1 LQPYDVLKHDLLLL
15 SKDAVM
21 RLSHSLDPEKKPV
34 VVPDVESIAPAAKP
48 VKKEA
53 APKAATKKPACE
65 RKREAGKEKG
75 EGISDVNPSLSDY
88 PAADHH
94 GKKAWA

>member
-1 LQPYDVLKHDLLLL
+1 
-15 SKDAVM
+15 
-21 RLSHSLDPEKKPV
+21 V
-34 VVPDVESIAPAAKP
+34 VVPDVESIAPAAKAM
-48 VKKEA
+48 KKDA
-53 APKAATKKPACE
+53 APKAAAKKTGGSE
-65 RKREAGKEKG
+65 EGREAGQKKG